1 MSASLLLMISLAL
14 TSQGKPA
21 EQPSPDVLFRKGNLM
36 AWCIVPFDSKK
47 RNPVDRAKMLKDLG
61 FTKFAYDWRDE
72 HIPTFDQEI
81 AELKKN
87 GVELSAFWFPA
98 SLNPQAKRFLK
109 HSNATRFIPNFGS
122 RWATPHRAKIRR
134 PKYKPLAIKSD
145 LLQKLPGKSVAV

>member
-21 EQPSPDVLFRKGNLM
+21 EQPSPDVLFRKDNLM

-81 AELKKN
+81 AELT
-87 GVELSAFWFPA
+87 ELSVDQVKVYIFRAR
-98 SLNPQAKRFLK
+98 RFLK
-109 HSNATRFIPNFGS
+109 QYI
-122 RWATPHRAKIRR
+122 
-134 PKYKPLAIKSD
+134 
-145 LLQKLPGKSVAV
+145 GKMEVLI